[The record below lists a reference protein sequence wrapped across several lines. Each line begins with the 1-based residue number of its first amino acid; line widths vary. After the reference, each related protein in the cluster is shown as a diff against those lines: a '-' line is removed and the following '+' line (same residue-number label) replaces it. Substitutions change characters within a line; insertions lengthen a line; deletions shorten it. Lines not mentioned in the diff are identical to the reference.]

1 MTTSLLMLLNLFF
14 FKHLTHTRSW
24 KMSPMLLKMLT
35 MEVFQKKRE
44 KDLQPQQDALPKYQ

>member
-1 MTTSLLMLLNLFF
+1 MLLNLIF
-14 FKHLTHTRSW
+14 FKHLTHTRLW